1 MRTEGKLM
9 LCTISE
15 LSEFLAGKINGHNV
29 LANAFPDCDFS
40 VLDSDCDM
48 ENENLEYIAS
58 RANAL
63 RCGVKAIDAG
73 FDSDC
78 LMLISDYYGDRC
90 GCASMATF
98 FDDCNLYNCS
108 PSYSISD
115 TIRDLILDTLHCFE
129 TATKDTLLIVE
140 IR

>member
-9 LCTISE
+9 ICTISE

-40 VLDSDCDM
+40 ILDSDCDM
-48 ENENLEYIAS
+48 GNESLECIAS
-58 RANAL
+58 GANAW
-63 RCGVKAIDAG
+63 CGVKAIDAG

-78 LMLISDYYGDRC
+78 LMLISDYYGG

-98 FDDCNLYNCS
+98 FDDYNQC
-108 PSYSISD
+108 YSISD
-115 TIRDLILDTLHCFE
+115 TIRDLILETLHCFE
-129 TATKDTLLIVE
+129 TATKDTLLIVK
-140 IR
+140 IG

>member
-40 VLDSDCDM
+40 ILDSDCDM
-48 ENENLEYIAS
+48 DNESLECIVS
-58 RANAL
+58 GANAWY
-63 RCGVKAIDAG
+63 GVKAIDAG
-73 FDSDC
+73 FGSDC
-78 LMLISDYYGDRC
+78 LMLISDYYGG

-98 FDDCNLYNCS
+98 FDDYNQ
-108 PSYSISD
+108 Y
-115 TIRDLILDTLHCFE
+115 
-129 TATKDTLLIVE
+129 
-140 IR
+140 

>member
-9 LCTISE
+9 LCTASE
-15 LSEFLAGKINGHNV
+15 LSEFLAGKIDGHNV
-29 LANAFPDCDFS
+29 LGNVFPDCDFS
-40 VLDSDCDM
+40 ILDSDCDM

-58 RANAL
+58 SANAW
-63 RCGVKAIDAG
+63 CGVKAIDAG

-78 LMLISDYYGDRC
+78 LMLISDYYGGR
-90 GCASMATF
+90 CASMATF
-98 FDDCNLYNCS
+98 FDDCNQC
-108 PSYSISD
+108 YSISD
-115 TIRDLILDTLHCFE
+115 SILNLILETLHCFE

>member
-9 LCTISE
+9 LCTVSE

-40 VLDSDCDM
+40 ILDSDCDM
-48 ENENLEYIAS
+48 ENESLECIVS
-58 RANAL
+58 GANAWY
-63 RCGVKAIDAG
+63 GVKAIDAG
-73 FDSDC
+73 FGSDC
-78 LMLISDYYGDRC
+78 LMLISDYYGG

-98 FDDCNLYNCS
+98 FDDCNQY
-108 PSYSISD
+108 YSISD
-115 TIRDLILDTLHCFE
+115 PIRDLILETLNCFE
-129 TATKDTLLIVE
+129 TATNDTLLIVE

>member
-1 MRTEGKLM
+1 M

-15 LSEFLAGKINGHNV
+15 LSEFLASKIDGHNV
-29 LANAFPDCDFS
+29 LGNVFPDCDFS
-40 VLDSDCDM
+40 ILDSDCDM

-90 GCASMATF
+90 GCANMATF
-98 FDDCNLYNCS
+98 FDDCNRC
-108 PSYSISD
+108 YSISD
-115 TIRDLILDTLHCFE
+115 SILNLILDTLHCFE
-129 TATKDTLLIVE
+129 AATKDTLLIVE
-140 IR
+140 II

>member
-40 VLDSDCDM
+40 ILDSDCDM
-48 ENENLEYIAS
+48 ENESLECIVS
-58 RANAL
+58 GANAWY
-63 RCGVKAIDAG
+63 GVKAIDAG

-78 LMLISDYYGDRC
+78 LMLISDYYGG

-98 FDDCNLYNCS
+98 FDDCNQY
-108 PSYSISD
+108 YSISD
-115 TIRDLILDTLHCFE
+115 PIRDLILETLNCFE
-129 TATKDTLLIVE
+129 TATNDTLLIVE

>member
-9 LCTISE
+9 LCTASE
-15 LSEFLAGKINGHNV
+15 LSEFLAGKIDGHNV
-29 LANAFPDCDFS
+29 LGNVFPDCDFS
-40 VLDSDCDM
+40 ILDSDCDM

-58 RANAL
+58 SANAW
-63 RCGVKAIDAG
+63 CGVKAIDAG

-78 LMLISDYYGDRC
+78 LMLISDYYGG

-98 FDDCNLYNCS
+98 FDDCNQY
-108 PSYSISD
+108 YSISD
-115 TIRDLILDTLHCFE
+115 SILNLILETLHCFE